1 MGNDYLKNYDF
12 VEGTEF
18 EGLMPAVME
27 TLGDDYVTG
36 KSDEIVAM
44 HGFKALGSDAL
55 EVIDI
60 EAFYESGS
68 EGGEGGNDGGN
79 NGDQG
84 AQGDDNGDQGAQG
97 DNGDQGAQGDNGDQG
112 GNDGDQGTQG
122 VQG

>member
-44 HGFKALGSDAL
+44 HGYKALGSDAL

-68 EGGEGGNDGGN
+68 EGGNSGNQGTEGGDSGNQGAEGGNGDQGGDDN
-79 NGDQG
+79 GNGGDQG
-84 AQGDDNGDQGAQG
+84 AQG
-97 DNGDQGAQGDNGDQG
+97 
-112 GNDGDQGTQG
+112 

>member
-1 MGNDYLKNYDF
+1 MGNDYLKNYDY

-44 HGFKALGSDAL
+44 HGYKALGSDAL

-68 EGGEGGNDGGN
+68 EGGKEGGDSGN
-79 NGDQG
+79 QG
-84 AQGDDNGDQGAQG
+84 TE
-97 DNGDQGAQGDNGDQG
+97 GDNGDQG
-112 GNDGDQGTQG
+112 GDDSGNSGEQGAQG

>member
-44 HGFKALGSDAL
+44 HGYKALGSDAL

-68 EGGEGGNDGGN
+68 EGSNSGNQGAEGGDSGNQGAEGGNGDQGGDN
-79 NGDQG
+79 NGNGGDQG
-84 AQGDDNGDQGAQG
+84 AQG
-97 DNGDQGAQGDNGDQG
+97 
-112 GNDGDQGTQG
+112 

>member
-1 MGNDYLKNYDF
+1 MGNDYLKNYDY

-60 EAFYESGS
+60 EAFYDGGS
-68 EGGEGGNDGGN
+68 EGEGGGN
-79 NGDQG
+79 NG
-84 AQGDDNGDQGAQG
+84 G
-97 DNGDQGAQGDNGDQG
+97 DNGDQGGDNGDQGGDNGDQGDQGADNGDQG
-112 GNDGDQGTQG
+112 GNDGDQGAQG